1 MERWVTLIGR
11 GLSTMFVI
19 HETLGKREWTFDDG
33 CKGWNKSAAMIIVA
47 VWRIPALWGT
57 DLQ

>member
-1 MERWVTLIGR
+1 MKWWVELIDR
-11 GLSTMFVI
+11 GLSKALVV
-19 HETLGKREWTFDDG
+19 HETLGKREWIFDDR
-33 CKGWNKSAAMIIVA
+33 GWNKSAAMIIVA

>member
-1 MERWVTLIGR
+1 MKRCVAWIDR
-11 GLSTMFVI
+11 GLSTILVI
-19 HETLGKREWTFDDG
+19 HETLWKREWGFEDE
-33 CKGWNKSAAMIIVA
+33 GWNKSAARIIVA